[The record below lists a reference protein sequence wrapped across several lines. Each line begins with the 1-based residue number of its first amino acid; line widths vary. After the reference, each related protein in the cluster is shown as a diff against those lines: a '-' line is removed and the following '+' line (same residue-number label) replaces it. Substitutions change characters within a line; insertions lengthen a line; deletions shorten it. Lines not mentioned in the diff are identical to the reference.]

1 MDFIK
6 KYWPFSFN
14 TEDVK
19 QLVIKAIIYVV
30 IDIVLGTL
38 IGLLAK
44 IQIVGVIFSIAVSF
58 PTFNKPSPFPQV
70 IKNPASPSL
79 NLNTSFKYCISDLS
93 CAKNNFVSDDVST
106 ACASGFS

>member
-6 KYWPFSFN
+6 KFWPFSFN

-38 IGLLAK
+38 IGLLARVD
-44 IQIVGVIFSIAVSF
+44 IAILSAIFTILG
-58 PTFNKPSPFPQV
+58 
-70 IKNPASPSL
+70 SL
-79 NLNTSFKYCISDLS
+79 LALYVTAGLVFLFLSYFKVLKD
-93 CAKNNFVSDDVST
+93 
-106 ACASGFS
+106 

>member
-6 KYWPFSFN
+6 KFWPFSFN

-38 IGLLAK
+38 IGLLAN
-44 IQIVGVIFSIAVSF
+44 IQVVGVIFSILG
-58 PTFNKPSPFPQV
+58 
-70 IKNPASPSL
+70 SL
-79 NLNTSFKYCISDLS
+79 LGLYVTAGLVFLFLSYFKVLKD
-93 CAKNNFVSDDVST
+93 
-106 ACASGFS
+106 

>member
-6 KYWPFSFN
+6 KFWPFSFN

-38 IGLLAK
+38 IGLLAN
-44 IQIVGVIFSIAVSF
+44 IQIVGVIFSILG
-58 PTFNKPSPFPQV
+58 
-70 IKNPASPSL
+70 SL
-79 NLNTSFKYCISDLS
+79 LALYVTAGLVFLFLSYFKVLKD
-93 CAKNNFVSDDVST
+93 
-106 ACASGFS
+106 

>member
-38 IGLLAK
+38 IGLLARVD
-44 IQIVGVIFSIAVSF
+44 IAILSAIFTILG
-58 PTFNKPSPFPQV
+58 
-70 IKNPASPSL
+70 SL
-79 NLNTSFKYCISDLS
+79 LALYVTAGLVFLFLSYFKVLKD
-93 CAKNNFVSDDVST
+93 
-106 ACASGFS
+106 

>member
-6 KYWPFSFN
+6 KFWPFSFN

-38 IGLLAK
+38 IGLLARVD
-44 IQIVGVIFSIAVSF
+44 IAILSAIFTILG
-58 PTFNKPSPFPQV
+58 
-70 IKNPASPSL
+70 SL
-79 NLNTSFKYCISDLS
+79 LGLYVTAGLVFLFLSYFKVLKD
-93 CAKNNFVSDDVST
+93 
-106 ACASGFS
+106 